1 MFFVL
6 KERKSFV
13 SGLKLVFKKT
23 SFVLLLIVV
32 VASAVMIVMNF
43 FTIKTLSAA
52 RAYINGESQYSKGQ
66 KDASAY
72 LINYI
77 FLENEDDY
85 AAFERAIDIPKG
97 DQNAR
102 MALLSNDD
110 YQSEKA
116 GFLQGKNHPDDVDN
130 LIWLFR
136 NFKNLASFKKVTQI
150 WRDGDSLVNKLDDI
164 GLQSHIEVTKGE
176 MSAARMKIVILSIT
190 SISAELTIKEQA
202 FSDSLGAICRSINLY
217 IFIANIFITLV
228 ILTSSLSYAGIMISK
243 LANSQK
249 KVIEQ
254 NESLQIINAGLDK
267 FVFNV
272 THDLRAPLVA
282 LIGLIELIDEESDIE
297 QIKAYILMMKESL
310 EKQDH
315 FINEMMLFI
324 QSKHSGFIKKECYLT
339 TIINDVIAQNHYRN
353 GGKQIQISSEVGLDK
368 INSDAL
374 KLHVILSNLVSNA
387 MKYSD
392 PKKEEQWVKV
402 KTYQQE
408 TSAVIEVEDNG
419 LGIRQKDQE
428 RIFDKF
434 YMSGNNKKSTGLGL
448 YLVKDAITQ
457 MAGRIEVQSEPGLY
471 SRFIISI
478 PC

>member
-13 SGLKLVFKKT
+13 SGLKLLFKKT
-23 SFVLLLIVV
+23 SFVLLLMVV

-43 FTIKTLSAA
+43 YTIKTLSAA

-66 KDASAY
+66 KDASAH

-85 AAFERAIDIPKG
+85 AAFKREISIPEG
-97 DQNAR
+97 DHDAR
-102 MALLSNDD
+102 MALSSNGDD
-110 YQSEKA
+110 RLAKK
-116 GFLQGKNHPDDVDN
+116 GFLQGKNHPKDVDN
-130 LIWLFR
+130 LVWLFR
-136 NFKNLASFKKVTQI
+136 NFQGLQSFKKVIGI
-150 WRDGDSLVNKLDDI
+150 WKAGDSLVDKLHRI
-164 GLQSHIEVTKGE
+164 GLQSHAEIIKGE
-176 MSAARMKIVILSIT
+176 MSAARKKSCILSIT
-190 SISAELTIKEQA
+190 GISGELTVKEQA
-202 FSDSLGAICRSINLY
+202 FSDSLGVICRNINVY

-228 ILTSSLSYAGIMISK
+228 ILTSSLSYAGIMIGK
-243 LANSQK
+243 LAKSQK
-249 KVIEQ
+249 KVVEQ
-254 NESLQIINAGLDK
+254 NESLQVINSGLDK

-282 LIGLIELIDEESDIE
+282 LIGLTELIDEESDVE

-339 TIINDVIAQNHYRN
+339 TIIKDVIAQNHYRN
-353 GGKQIQISSEVGLDK
+353 GGKEIQVSSEVGLDR
-368 INSDAL
+368 IESDAL
-374 KLHVILSNLVSNA
+374 KLHVILSNLVSNS

-408 TSAVIEVEDNG
+408 TTAVIEVEDNG

-434 YMSGNNKKSTGLGL
+434 YMSGNNKKSSGIGL
-448 YLVKDAITQ
+448 YLVKDAVTQ
-457 MAGRIEVQSEPGLY
+457 MAGKIEVQSEPGIY

>member
-1 MFFVL
+1 MR
-6 KERKSFV
+6 ENPKSFV
-13 SGLKLVFKKT
+13 AGLKLLFKKT

-32 VASAVMIVMNF
+32 VASAIMIVMNF
-43 FTIKTLSAA
+43 YTIKTLSAA

-66 KDASAY
+66 KDASAH

-77 FLENEDDY
+77 FLENKDDY
-85 AAFERAIDIPKG
+85 AAFEREISVPKG
-97 DQNAR
+97 DHDAR
-102 MALLSNDD
+102 MALRSTDN
-110 YQSEKA
+110 YQLAKE
-116 GFLQGKNHPDDVDN
+116 GFLRGKNHPEDIDN
-130 LIWLFR
+130 LVWLFR
-136 NFKNLASFKKVTQI
+136 NFKDLPSFKNIIQI
-150 WRDGDSLVNKLDDI
+150 WQEGDILVNKLHQT
-164 GLQSHIEVTKGE
+164 GLQAHAEMMKGE
-176 MSAARMKIVILSIT
+176 MPAARKRSLILSIT
-190 SISAELTIKEQA
+190 GISADLTVKEKA
-202 FSDSLGAICRSINLY
+202 FSDELGAICRSINLY
-217 IFIANIFITLV
+217 IFLANIFITLV
-228 ILTSSLSYAGIMISK
+228 ILGSSLSYAGIMIGK

-254 NESLQIINAGLDK
+254 NDSLQVINAGLDK

-282 LIGLIELIDEESDIE
+282 LIGLIDLIDEESDIE

-324 QSKHSGFIKKECYLT
+324 QSKHSGFIKKECYLAL
-339 TIINDVIAQNHYRN
+339 IINDIIAQNHYRN
-353 GGKQIQISSEVGLDK
+353 GSKQIQIYKEVTLNRID
-368 INSDAL
+368 SDAL
-374 KLHVILSNLVSNA
+374 KLHVILSNLLSNA

-408 TSAVIEVEDNG
+408 KNAIIEVEDNG
-419 LGIRQKDQE
+419 LGIRLRDQE

-457 MAGRIEVQSEPGLY
+457 MAGKIEVQSELGIY

>member
-13 SGLKLVFKKT
+13 SGLKLLFKKT

-32 VASAVMIVMNF
+32 MASAVMIVMNF
-43 FTIKTLSAA
+43 YTIKTLSAA

-66 KDASAY
+66 KDASAH

-77 FLENEDDY
+77 FLENKDDY
-85 AAFERAIDIPKG
+85 IAFEREICIPEG
-97 DQNAR
+97 DHDAR
-102 MALLSNDD
+102 TALSLNDD
-110 YQSEKA
+110 QVLAKK
-116 GFLQGKNHPDDVDN
+116 GFLQGKNHPDDVGN
-130 LIWLFR
+130 LVWLFR
-136 NFKNLASFKKVTQI
+136 NFKGLHSFKNVIQI
-150 WRDGDSLVNKLDDI
+150 WKEGDSLVDKLHRI
-164 GLQSHIEVTKGE
+164 GLQAHSEILNGK
-176 MSAARMKIVILSIT
+176 MPAARKQALILSIT
-190 SISAELTIKEQA
+190 GISGELTIKEQA
-202 FSDSLGAICRSINLY
+202 FSDSLGVICRNINVY

-228 ILTSSLSYAGIMISK
+228 ILSSSLSYAGIMISK
-243 LANSQK
+243 LARSQK
-249 KVIEQ
+249 KVVEQ
-254 NESLQIINAGLDK
+254 NESLQVINSGLDK

-282 LIGLIELIDEESDIE
+282 LIGLTELIDDETDIV
-297 QIKAYILMMKESL
+297 QIKSYILMMKGSL

-324 QSKHSGFIKKECYLT
+324 QSKHSGLVKKECYLAS
-339 TIINDVIAQNHYRN
+339 IIDDVIAQNHYRN
-353 GGKQIQISSEVGLDK
+353 GGKEIEIFKEVALNK
-368 INSDAL
+368 VESDAL
-374 KLHVILSNLVSNA
+374 KLQVILNNLVSNA

-392 PKKEEQWVKV
+392 PKKEKQWVKV
-402 KTYQQE
+402 KTYRRE
-408 TSAVIEVEDNG
+408 TITVIEVEDNG
-419 LGIRQKDQE
+419 LGIRQRDQE

-434 YMSGNNKKSTGLGL
+434 YMSGNNKKSSGLGL

-457 MAGRIEVQSEPGLY
+457 MAGKIEVQSEPGLF